1 MELTELPIVSVRNS
15 PAEAAPE
22 SAPEDAAEEQLSFDE
37 VYDRYF
43 DDMWRALRR
52 LGVPEMSAEDA
63 AQDVF
68 VIVHRRLSEFEGRS
82 QLRTWI
88 YGVALN
94 VARSYRRKLAR
105 ARSSV
110 DTLSASESTPDRDA
124 AQTQALQIV
133 DETLQAMDVEKR
145 EMFVLKEIEELTAPE
160 IASILDLKLP
170 TVYTRIRAAR
180 IQFTDLLRQRRREGG
195 LS

>member
-1 MELTELPIVSVRNS
+1 MELTVPIVSVRNS

-110 DTLSASESTPDRDA
+110 DTLTANESTPDRDA

>member
-1 MELTELPIVSVRNS
+1 MELTVPIVSVRNS

-110 DTLSASESTPDRDA
+110 DTLTANESTPDRDA

-133 DETLQAMDVEKR
+133 DETLQAMDSEKR

>member
-1 MELTELPIVSVRNS
+1 MELTEFPIVSARNS
-15 PAEAAPE
+15 RAEAVPE
-22 SAPEDAAEEQLSFDE
+22 AASEGAHGEDLSFDE
-37 VYDRYF
+37 IYDRYF

-68 VIVHRRLSEFEGRS
+68 VIVHRRLAEFEGRS

-105 ARSSV
+105 TRSSI
-110 DTLSASESTPDRDA
+110 DAIEASQRTPDHDA
-124 AQTQALQIV
+124 AQVEALRIV
-133 DETLQAMDVEKR
+133 DETLQAMDEPKR
-145 EMFVLKEIEELTAPE
+145 EMFVLKEIEELSAPE
-160 IASILDLKLP
+160 IAAILDLKLP

-180 IQFTDLLRQRRREGG
+180 LQFTDLLRQRRREGG

>member
-1 MELTELPIVSVRNS
+1 MELTVPIVSVRNS

-110 DTLSASESTPDRDA
+110 DTLTASESTPDRDA

>member
-1 MELTELPIVSVRNS
+1 MELPELPIVSVRNTR
-15 PAEAAPE
+15 AETAPE
-22 SAPEDAAEEQLSFDE
+22 PESDPSDPEELSFDE

-105 ARSSV
+105 ARPSIDSIE
-110 DTLSASESTPDRDA
+110 ASESTPDRDA
-124 AQTQALQIV
+124 AQAEALQIV
-133 DETLQAMDVEKR
+133 DETLQSMDEQKR

-160 IASILDLKLP
+160 IAAILDLKLP